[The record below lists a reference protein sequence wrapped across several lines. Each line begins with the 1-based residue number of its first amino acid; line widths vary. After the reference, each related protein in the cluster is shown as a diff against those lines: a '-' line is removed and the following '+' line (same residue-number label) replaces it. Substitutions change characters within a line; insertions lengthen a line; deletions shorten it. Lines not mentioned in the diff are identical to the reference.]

1 MTWGRTRP
9 AGAVEFVTVGGVR
22 SASAS
27 AGRTVASGADGSA
40 GAGADDRELRV
51 FADSDTD
58 EQLVRAAWSGDSTSL
73 AVLLARHRAGMLAVA
88 LGVLGYGPDAEDAV
102 QDAMLVAMSR
112 IGQVRDPSAVGPWLR
127 TVVRNNCRMR
137 LRQSRP
143 VPMADLGALPLTA
156 SGPTPDE
163 LLEQRAQRDWIWH
176 ALAGLSEPVRLV
188 TLLRYFSDVTSY
200 EQIAALCGV
209 PVGTVRSRLNQGR
222 TRLADL
228 LRASAE
234 LAHDD
239 AAALAAARRR
249 EAEQT
254 LVAAERGEFEQVV
267 RQSWWPDL
275 EVVTPDGQSSRG
287 PGVLLA
293 GMDLDLTDGVRQRI
307 RNVVVSGDVLLWE
320 ADLISPP
327 DDPQHCP
334 PGVVWAQRLR
344 DRRVS
349 RIRLFHPRSAVQV
362 G

>member
-1 MTWGRTRP
+1 M
-9 AGAVEFVTVGGVR
+9 
-22 SASAS
+22 
-27 AGRTVASGADGSA
+27 
-40 GAGADDRELRV
+40 
-51 FADSDTD
+51 FAASDTD
-58 EQLVRAAWSGDSTSL
+58 EHLVRAAWSGDSTSL

-88 LGVLGYGPDAEDAV
+88 LGVLGYGSDAEDAV

-112 IGQVRDPSAVGPWLR
+112 IGQVRDPAAVGQWLR
-127 TVVRNNCRMR
+127 TIVRNNCRMR
-137 LRQSRP
+137 LRSTRP
-143 VPMADLGALPLTA
+143 VPMADLAVLPLTA
-156 SGPTPDE
+156 GGPTPDE

-176 ALAGLSEPVRLV
+176 ALAGLSEPVRMV

-200 EQIAALCGV
+200 EQIAALCGI

-222 TRLADL
+222 TRLTDL
-228 LRASAE
+228 LRAAAE

-239 AAALAAARRR
+239 ATTLAQARRR

-254 LVAAERGEFEQVV
+254 LVAAERGEFAQVV

-275 EVVTPDGQSSRG
+275 EVVTPDGRFSQG
-287 PGVLLA
+287 PDVLLA

-307 RNVVVSGDVLLWE
+307 RNVVVSGDVLIWE

-327 DDPQHCP
+327 DDPEHCP

-349 RIRLFHPRSAVQV
+349 RIRLFHPRPAVP
-362 G
+362 GG